1 MFTVHLQYG
10 YSSITL
16 KAVTAYEA
24 QFGPVGL

>member
-1 MFTVHLQYG
+1 LQYG